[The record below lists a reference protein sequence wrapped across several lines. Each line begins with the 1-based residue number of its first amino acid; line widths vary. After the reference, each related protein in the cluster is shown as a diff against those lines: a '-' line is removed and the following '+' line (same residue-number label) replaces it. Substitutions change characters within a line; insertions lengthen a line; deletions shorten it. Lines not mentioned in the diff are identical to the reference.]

1 MNLLL
6 TTDRSV
12 ALNQI
17 CSYVC
22 QAIIAIQEQ
31 EPELLLER
39 YRNVAWRGSRNQSIL
54 TEKLTE
60 VLRHTLDLDA
70 LLQQLQR
77 FLKALL
83 IPEAFNSPTFI
94 ELLKKIR
101 QLNSPNL
108 TPNALAIPK
117 DIDSAEN
124 KSIALSPSSN
134 GSASPEV
141 ELSDRVTPNGKVVSL
156 QQQGIAVLLLDA
168 ENIQLNTETEQRL
181 TTVCTCPLQVKIA
194 FANWRCMGKQDVEFH
209 QRGYDLIHVPA
220 GRDNADGKMIAV
232 GLSIHERYPK
242 AKEVLVCSSDTVMTN
257 LCNHLQ
263 QNGLVVHRVSKQG
276 NNITILNSQ
285 NGEKQTPTML
295 PSIEQFINQIKEII
309 GDEEARTS
317 NQWIK
322 LSKISSIFHTK
333 YNLRIKQV
341 VSHHLPGKTVKD
353 IFINQSEL
361 AVYQSPEDTEIYL
374 GLFKMPQPN
383 NKVETKSDL
392 EQALVKIITVLA
404 GRTPSSYI
412 SVQTLSGQFHQQY
425 GQGIKKILKNLDLN
439 ANFPSFLNSCSSFQ
453 LRKTGNSWQVAL
465 R

>member
-6 TTDRSV
+6 TTDYSV
-12 ALNQI
+12 GLNQI

-54 TEKLTE
+54 TENLTE
-60 VLRHTLDLDA
+60 VLSHIVDLDA

-83 IPEAFNSPTFI
+83 IPEAFNSPTFL

-108 TPNALAIPK
+108 TL
-117 DIDSAEN
+117 
-124 KSIALSPSSN
+124 N
-134 GSASPEV
+134 GLASPEV
-141 ELSDRVTPNGKVVSL
+141 ELSDKVTPNGSVVSL

-181 TTVCTCPLQVKIA
+181 TTLCTCPLQVKIA
-194 FANWRCMGKQDVEFH
+194 FANWRCLGKLDVEFH

-276 NNITILNSQ
+276 SNITILNSQ
-285 NGEKQTPTML
+285 NGENQTPI
-295 PSIEQFINQIKEII
+295 PSLLEFISQIKDII
-309 GDEEARTS
+309 RDEEVRTS
-317 NQWIK
+317 NQWVK

-333 YNLRIKQV
+333 YNLPINQI
-341 VSHHLPGKTVKD
+341 VSHHLPGKTAKD
-353 IFINQSEL
+353 IFINKSEF
-361 AVYQSPEDTEIYL
+361 AVYQLPEDTETYL
-374 GLFKMPQPN
+374 ALFKMPQPN
-383 NKVETKSDL
+383 NKVETKLETKSDL
-392 EQALVKIITVLA
+392 EQALVTIITSLV
-404 GRTPSSYI
+404 GISPNSYI

-439 ANFPSFLNSCSSFQ
+439 ANFPSFLSSCSSFQ
-453 LRKTGNSWQVAL
+453 LQKTGDSWQVAL